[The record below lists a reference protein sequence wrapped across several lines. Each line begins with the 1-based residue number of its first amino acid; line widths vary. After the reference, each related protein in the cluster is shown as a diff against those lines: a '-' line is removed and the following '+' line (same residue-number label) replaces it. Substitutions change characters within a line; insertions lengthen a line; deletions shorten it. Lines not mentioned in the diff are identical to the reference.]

1 MNIESNIKL
10 LKTLE
15 EPPAY
20 VHFILVSS
28 NSNNLLPTILSR
40 VQTIK
45 FYPVEY
51 DKIVDLLVTDHGKTY
66 EEAKFIAE
74 FTKGAVG
81 KSISLSQ
88 DEEFFQRR
96 DEILKTIDYLVKG
109 DKTLALSQMDFFR
122 DNKDDIDEILDIFLL
137 WFRDLLLFKELG
149 QVELLINKDKLN
161 NLSSQSQVDIRS
173 INDIIVRIEETKSNL
188 RRNVNYD
195 LAIQTMLLNIGGIQ
209 CNDKGSR
216 SKI

>member
-1 MNIESNIKL
+1 
-10 LKTLE
+10 
-15 EPPAY
+15 
-20 VHFILVSS
+20 
-28 NSNNLLPTILSR
+28 
-40 VQTIK
+40 
-45 FYPVEY
+45 
-51 DKIVDLLVTDHGKTY
+51 LLVTDHGKTY